1 MVAFLT
7 QTTVCG
13 FSLYQTLAYFLI
25 YSCLGWCLEVVY
37 AAVTTGKLVNRGF
50 LNGPVCPIY
59 GFGMVIVLY
68 ALTPLVDNTLLLYLG
83 GVILPSVL
91 ELVGGWALYKL
102 YRTRWWDYSDY
113 PFNIGGYIC
122 LKFSIAWGLAC
133 LFVVDI
139 LHPTIQ
145 WVIALVPRGLG
156 WVLLGVF
163 AACMAVDL
171 AATVST
177 IAKLNR
183 KLEHIDQLASRI
195 REASNEFGENLAD
208 KVLDAAEKGADF
220 KESVQDFKEGMEDWS
235 EDVRGDLKE
244 DLDGARQAIAQYKV
258 ESELQRAERQQRRQQ
273 RRQELEQLFNSM
285 RGELDGRV
293 LGEGRLMKAFPQMRS
308 TNHRQAM
315 ERLRR
320 RRGDRR

>member
-1 MVAFLT
+1 MG
-7 QTTVCG
+7 Q
-13 FSLYQTLAYFLI
+13 LYQFLCI
-25 YSCLGWCLEVVY
+25 FFVYAFLGWCTEVSY
-37 AAVTTGKLVNRGF
+37 AALQTGKFVNRGF

-59 GFGMVIVLY
+59 GFGVVIIL
-68 ALTPLVDNTLLLYLG
+68 ACLTPLKQHFILLFLG
-83 GVILPSVL
+83 SVVLTSLL
-91 ELVGGWALYKL
+91 ELVTGFVLEKL
-102 YRTRWWDYSDY
+102 FHQRWWDYSDD

-145 WVIALVPRGLG
+145 WLIALVPRGLG

-183 KLEHIDQLASRI
+183 KLEHIDQLAGRI

-220 KESVQDFKEGMEDWS
+220 KESVQGFKEGMEDWS

-293 LGEGRLMKAFPQMRS
+293 LGEGRLMKAFPQLRS
-308 TNHRQAM
+308 IDHKQAM

-320 RRGDRR
+320 RRGERR

>member
-1 MVAFLT
+1 MG
-7 QTTVCG
+7 Q
-13 FSLYQTLAYFLI
+13 LYQFLCI
-25 YSCLGWCLEVVY
+25 FFVYAFLGWCTEVSY
-37 AAVTTGKLVNRGF
+37 AALQTGKFVNRGF

-59 GFGMVIVLY
+59 GFGVVIILACLIPLKQHFILLFLGSVVLTS
-68 ALTPLVDNTLLLYLG
+68 L
-83 GVILPSVL
+83 L
-91 ELVGGWALYKL
+91 ELVTGFVLEKL
-102 YRTRWWDYSDY
+102 FHQRWWDYSDD

-183 KLEHIDQLASRI
+183 KLEHIDQLAGRI

-293 LGEGRLMKAFPQMRS
+293 LGEGRLMKAFPQLRS
-308 TNHRQAM
+308 IDHKQAM

>member
-1 MVAFLT
+1 MG
-7 QTTVCG
+7 Q
-13 FSLYQTLAYFLI
+13 LYQFLCI
-25 YSCLGWCLEVVY
+25 FFVYAFLGWCTEVSY
-37 AAVTTGKLVNRGF
+37 AALQTGKFVNRGF

-59 GFGMVIVLY
+59 GFGVVIIL
-68 ALTPLVDNTLLLYLG
+68 ACLTPLKQHFILLFLG
-83 GVILPSVL
+83 SVVLTSLL
-91 ELVGGWALYKL
+91 ELVTGFVLEKL
-102 YRTRWWDYSDY
+102 FHQRWWDYSDD

-163 AACMAVDL
+163 AASMAVDL

-183 KLEHIDQLASRI
+183 KLEHIDQLAGRI

-244 DLDGARQAIAQYKV
+244 NLDGARQAIAQYKV

-293 LGEGRLMKAFPQMRS
+293 LGEGRLMKAFPQLRS
-308 TNHRQAM
+308 IDHKQAM

>member
-1 MVAFLT
+1 MG
-7 QTTVCG
+7 Q
-13 FSLYQTLAYFLI
+13 LYQFLCI
-25 YSCLGWCLEVVY
+25 FFVYAFLGWCTEVSY
-37 AAVTTGKLVNRGF
+37 AALQTGKFVNRGF

-59 GFGMVIVLY
+59 GFGVVIIL
-68 ALTPLVDNTLLLYLG
+68 ACLTPLKQHFILLFLG
-83 GVILPSVL
+83 SVVLTSLL
-91 ELVGGWALYKL
+91 ELVTGFVLEKL
-102 YRTRWWDYSDY
+102 FHQRWWDYSDD

-177 IAKLNR
+177 ITKLNR
-183 KLEHIDQLASRI
+183 KLEHIDQLAGRI

-220 KESVQDFKEGMEDWS
+220 KESVQGFKEGMEDWS

-293 LGEGRLMKAFPQMRS
+293 LGEGRLMKAFPQLRS
-308 TNHRQAM
+308 IDHKQAM

>member
-1 MVAFLT
+1 MG
-7 QTTVCG
+7 Q
-13 FSLYQTLAYFLI
+13 LYQFLCIFFI
-25 YSCLGWCLEVVY
+25 YAFLGWCTEVSY
-37 AAVTTGKLVNRGF
+37 AALQTGKFVNRGF

-59 GFGMVIVLY
+59 GFGVVIIL
-68 ALTPLVDNTLLLYLG
+68 ACLTPLKQHFILLFLG
-83 GVILPSVL
+83 SVVLTSLL
-91 ELVGGWALYKL
+91 ELVTGFVLEKL
-102 YRTRWWDYSDY
+102 FHQRWWDYSDD

-183 KLEHIDQLASRI
+183 KLEHIDQLAGRI

-220 KESVQDFKEGMEDWS
+220 KESVQGFKEDMEDWS

-293 LGEGRLMKAFPQMRS
+293 LGEGRLMKAFPQLRS
-308 TNHRQAM
+308 IDHKQAM

>member
-1 MVAFLT
+1 MG
-7 QTTVCG
+7 Q
-13 FSLYQTLAYFLI
+13 LYQFLCIFFI
-25 YSCLGWCLEVVY
+25 YAFLGWCTEVSY
-37 AAVTTGKLVNRGF
+37 AALQTGKFVNRGF

-59 GFGMVIVLY
+59 GFGVVIIL
-68 ALTPLVDNTLLLYLG
+68 ACLTPLKQHFILLFLG
-83 GVILPSVL
+83 AVVLTSLL
-91 ELVGGWALYKL
+91 ELVTGFVLEKL
-102 YRTRWWDYSDY
+102 FHQRWWDYSND
-113 PFNIGGYIC
+113 PFNLGGYIC

-183 KLEHIDQLASRI
+183 KLEHIDQLAGRI

-244 DLDGARQAIAQYKV
+244 NLDGARQAIAQYKV

-320 RRGDRR
+320 RRVNRR

>member
-1 MVAFLT
+1 MG
-7 QTTVCG
+7 Q
-13 FSLYQTLAYFLI
+13 LYQFLCI
-25 YSCLGWCLEVVY
+25 FFVYAFLGWCTEVSY
-37 AAVTTGKLVNRGF
+37 AALQTGKFVNRGF

-59 GFGMVIVLY
+59 GFGVVIILSC
-68 ALTPLVDNTLLLYLG
+68 LTPLKQHFILLFLG
-83 GVILPSVL
+83 SVVLTSLL
-91 ELVGGWALYKL
+91 ELVTGFVLEKL
-102 YRTRWWDYSDY
+102 FHQRWWDYSDD

-122 LKFSIAWGLAC
+122 LKFSIAWGFAC

-145 WVIALVPRGLG
+145 WIISLVPRGLG
-156 WVLLGVF
+156 WVLLGLF
-163 AACMAVDL
+163 AAGMAVDL

-183 KLEHIDQLASRI
+183 KLEHIDQLAGRI

-220 KESVQDFKEGMEDWS
+220 KESVRDLKEDVEDWS

-244 DLDGARQAIAQYKV
+244 NLDGARQAIAQYKV
-258 ESELQRAERQQRRQQ
+258 EAELQRAERQQRRQQ
-273 RRQELEQLFNSM
+273 HRQELEQLFDSM
-285 RGELDGRV
+285 RTEMDGRV

-308 TNHRQAM
+308 VNHKQAL
-315 ERLRR
+315 EHLRR
-320 RRGDRR
+320 RVNRR

>member
-1 MVAFLT
+1 MG
-7 QTTVCG
+7 Q
-13 FSLYQTLAYFLI
+13 LYQFLCIFFI
-25 YSCLGWCLEVVY
+25 YAFLGWCTEVSY
-37 AAVTTGKLVNRGF
+37 AALQTGKFVNRGF

-59 GFGMVIVLY
+59 GFGVVIIL
-68 ALTPLVDNTLLLYLG
+68 ACLTPLKQHFILLFLG
-83 GVILPSVL
+83 AVVLTSLL
-91 ELVGGWALYKL
+91 ELVTGFVLEKL
-102 YRTRWWDYSDY
+102 FHQRWWDYSDD

-145 WVIALVPRGLG
+145 WLISLVPRGLG
-156 WVLLGVF
+156 WVLLGIF
-163 AACMAVDL
+163 AAGMAVDL

-183 KLEHIDQLASRI
+183 KLEHIDQLAARI
-195 REASNEFGENLAD
+195 RETSNELGENLAD
-208 KVLDAAEKGADF
+208 RVLDAAEKGADF

-244 DLDGARQAIAQYKV
+244 NLDGARQAIAQYKV

-320 RRGDRR
+320 RRVNRR

>member
-1 MVAFLT
+1 MG
-7 QTTVCG
+7 Q
-13 FSLYQTLAYFLI
+13 LYQFLCI
-25 YSCLGWCLEVVY
+25 FFVYAFLGWCTEVSY
-37 AAVTTGKLVNRGF
+37 AALQTGKFVNRGF

-59 GFGMVIVLY
+59 GFGVVIIL
-68 ALTPLVDNTLLLYLG
+68 ACLTPLKQHFILLFLG
-83 GVILPSVL
+83 SVVLTSLL
-91 ELVGGWALYKL
+91 ELVTGFVLEKL
-102 YRTRWWDYSDY
+102 FHQRWWDYSDD

-183 KLEHIDQLASRI
+183 KLEHIDQLAGRI

-220 KESVQDFKEGMEDWS
+220 KESVQGFKEDMEDWS
-235 EDVRGDLKE
+235 EDMRDDLKE

-293 LGEGRLMKAFPQMRS
+293 LGEGRLMKAFPQLRS
-308 TNHRQAM
+308 IDHKQAM

>member
-1 MVAFLT
+1 MG
-7 QTTVCG
+7 Q
-13 FSLYQTLAYFLI
+13 LYQFLCIFFI
-25 YSCLGWCLEVVY
+25 YAFLGWCTEVSY
-37 AAVTTGKLVNRGF
+37 AALQTGKFVNRGF

-59 GFGMVIVLY
+59 GFGVVIIL
-68 ALTPLVDNTLLLYLG
+68 ACLTPLKQHFILLFLG
-83 GVILPSVL
+83 AVVLTSLL
-91 ELVGGWALYKL
+91 ELVTGFVLEKL
-102 YRTRWWDYSDY
+102 FHQRWWDYSDD

-145 WVIALVPRGLG
+145 WLIALVPRGLG
-156 WVLLGVF
+156 WVLLGIF
-163 AACMAVDL
+163 AAGMAVDL

-183 KLEHIDQLASRI
+183 KLEHIDQLAARI
-195 REASNEFGENLAD
+195 RETSNELGENLAD
-208 KVLDAAEKGADF
+208 RVLDAAEKGADF

-244 DLDGARQAIAQYKV
+244 NLDGARQAIAQYKV

-320 RRGDRR
+320 RRVNRR

>member
-1 MVAFLT
+1 MG
-7 QTTVCG
+7 Q
-13 FSLYQTLAYFLI
+13 LYQFLCIFFI
-25 YSCLGWCLEVVY
+25 YAFLGWCTEVSY
-37 AAVTTGKLVNRGF
+37 AALQTGKFVNRGF

-59 GFGMVIVLY
+59 GFGVVIIL
-68 ALTPLVDNTLLLYLG
+68 ACLTPLKQHFILLFLG
-83 GVILPSVL
+83 SVVLTSLL
-91 ELVGGWALYKL
+91 ELVTGFVLEKL
-102 YRTRWWDYSDY
+102 FHQRWWDYSDD

-183 KLEHIDQLASRI
+183 KLEHIDQLAGRI

-293 LGEGRLMKAFPQMRS
+293 LGEGRLMKAFPQLRS
-308 TNHRQAM
+308 IDHKQAM

>member
-1 MVAFLT
+1 MG
-7 QTTVCG
+7 Q
-13 FSLYQTLAYFLI
+13 LYQFLCI
-25 YSCLGWCLEVVY
+25 FFVYAFLGWCTEVSY
-37 AAVTTGKLVNRGF
+37 AALQTGKFVNRGF

-59 GFGMVIVLY
+59 GFGVVIIL
-68 ALTPLVDNTLLLYLG
+68 ACLTPLKQHFILLFLG
-83 GVILPSVL
+83 SVVLTSLL
-91 ELVGGWALYKL
+91 ELVTGFVLEKL
-102 YRTRWWDYSDY
+102 FHQRWWDYSDD

-183 KLEHIDQLASRI
+183 KLEHIDQLAGRI

-293 LGEGRLMKAFPQMRS
+293 LGEGRLMKAFPQLRS
-308 TNHRQAM
+308 IDHKQAM

>member
-1 MVAFLT
+1 MG
-7 QTTVCG
+7 Q
-13 FSLYQTLAYFLI
+13 LYQFLCI
-25 YSCLGWCLEVVY
+25 FFVYAFLGWCTEVSY
-37 AAVTTGKLVNRGF
+37 AALQTGKVVNRGF

-59 GFGMVIVLY
+59 GFGVVIIL
-68 ALTPLVDNTLLLYLG
+68 ACLTPLKQHFILLFLG
-83 GVILPSVL
+83 SVVLTSLL
-91 ELVGGWALYKL
+91 ELVTGFVLEKL
-102 YRTRWWDYSDY
+102 FHQRWWDYSDD

-183 KLEHIDQLASRI
+183 KLEHIDQLAGRI

-208 KVLDAAEKGADF
+208 RVLDAAEKGADF

-293 LGEGRLMKAFPQMRS
+293 LGEGRLMKAFPQLRS
-308 TNHRQAM
+308 IDHKQAM

>member
-1 MVAFLT
+1 MG
-7 QTTVCG
+7 Q
-13 FSLYQTLAYFLI
+13 LYQFLCI
-25 YSCLGWCLEVVY
+25 FFVYAFLGWCTEVSY
-37 AAVTTGKLVNRGF
+37 AALQTGKFVNRGF

-59 GFGMVIVLY
+59 GFGVVIIL
-68 ALTPLVDNTLLLYLG
+68 ACLTPLKQHFILLFLG
-83 GVILPSVL
+83 SVVLTSLL
-91 ELVGGWALYKL
+91 ELVTGFVLEKL
-102 YRTRWWDYSDY
+102 FHQRWWDYSDD

-183 KLEHIDQLASRI
+183 KLEHIDQLAGRI

-208 KVLDAAEKGADF
+208 RVLDAAEKGADF

-244 DLDGARQAIAQYKV
+244 NLDGARQAIAQYKV

-273 RRQELEQLFNSM
+273 RRQELEQLFDSM

-293 LGEGRLMKAFPQMRS
+293 LGEGRLMKAFPQLRS
-308 TNHRQAM
+308 IDHKQAM

-320 RRGDRR
+320 RRVNRR

>member
-1 MVAFLT
+1 MG
-7 QTTVCG
+7 Q
-13 FSLYQTLAYFLI
+13 LYQFLCI
-25 YSCLGWCLEVVY
+25 FFVYAFLGWCTEVSY
-37 AAVTTGKLVNRGF
+37 AALQTGKFVNRGF

-59 GFGMVIVLY
+59 GFGVVIIL
-68 ALTPLVDNTLLLYLG
+68 ACLTPLKQHFILLFLG
-83 GVILPSVL
+83 SVVLTSLL
-91 ELVGGWALYKL
+91 ELVTGFVLEKL
-102 YRTRWWDYSDY
+102 FHQRWWDYSDD

-183 KLEHIDQLASRI
+183 KLEHIDQLAGRI

-320 RRGDRR
+320 RRVNRR